1 MSFRIKKNWEIKY
14 PKLSAAGLSTS
25 AYVPGSGSGSGSGSG
40 QTGDY
45 ALYELRRDVAT
56 LLVDNLTEAD
66 LSAYVYNTDGMGIS
80 VLPEGFTAISG
91 NCSTKQFAI
100 KDDRNLYIR
109 NVSGMDTRWYL
120 LEDVLPANST
130 MLAGGAHISS
140 RAIATIGMVGYNYQS
155 ITGEYIVHGI
165 DLTAYD
171 APEGVVPKV
180 LCLSGGGY
188 DDYWPLCIIE
198 QNSGNR
204 RLVGLCYEGNSAP
217 PPNYRYCD
225 IVREASGNSAWSYP
239 HLPTKTDYIACSGSC
254 GYHDNN
260 APISPYSGDGDK
272 SGWQRC
278 FGAAISASGGVD
290 VMSLSD
296 QAKRFFYALD
306 RSTVFKH
313 VSGGYIA
320 PQGYNGTLQGSI
332 YVATD
337 NVVKYVKIPDG
348 RMHYQSGEPAADMYT
363 VPVTGL
369 PSNCKV
375 IKLVGGTGTT
385 DPVIVEDATDNIV
398 IIKKGA

>member
-25 AYVPGSGSGSGSGSG
+25 AYVPGSGSG

-91 NCSTKQFAI
+91 NCSAKQFAI

-130 MLAGGAHISS
+130 MLAGCAHISS
-140 RAIATIGMVGYNYQS
+140 RAIATISMVGYNYQS

-320 PQGYNGTLQGSI
+320 PQGFNGTLQGSI

-348 RMHYQSGEPAADMYT
+348 RMHVNSGEPSTDMYT
-363 VPVTGL
+363 VSVSGL
-369 PSNCKV
+369 PTNYTV
-375 IKLVGGTGTT
+375 VKLVGGTGTT
-385 DPVIVEDATDNIV
+385 DPNVSEDNTDNIV
-398 IIKKGA
+398 IIRKG

>member
-25 AYVPGSGSGSGSGSG
+25 AYVPGSGSG

-66 LSAYVYNTDGMGIS
+66 LSAYMYNTDGMGIS

-100 KDDRNLYIR
+100 KDDRGLYVR
-109 NVSGMDTRWYL
+109 NVSGVDTRWYSFNTIP
-120 LEDVLPANST
+120 ENST
-130 MLAGGAHISS
+130 MLSGGVY
-140 RAIATIGMVGYNYQS
+140 IASEAVTPIMLGIFGYNYHS
-155 ITGEYIVHGI
+155 STGGYVVHGI
-165 DLTAYD
+165 SLTAH

-188 DDYWPLCIIE
+188 DDYWPLCVIE
-198 QNSGNR
+198 HNSGNR
-204 RLVGLCYEGNSAP
+204 RLVGLFYQGDKTSST
-217 PPNYRYCD
+217 YRYYD
-225 IVREASGNSAWSYP
+225 LVSEASGNSAWSYP

-260 APISPYSGDGDK
+260 APIGPYSGDGDK

-296 QAKRFFYALD
+296 QTKQFFYALD

-320 PQGYNGTLQGSI
+320 PYGYNGTLQGSI

-337 NVVKYVKIPDG
+337 NDVKYVKIPDG
-348 RMHYQSGEPAADMYT
+348 RMHDQSAEPDSDMYT
-363 VPVTGL
+363 VSVTGL
-369 PSNCKV
+369 PSNYKV

-385 DPVIVEDATDNIV
+385 DPAIVEGTTDNIV
-398 IIKKGA
+398 IIRKG